1 MSEQNISLYDLVNLS
16 IGTPQK
22 GAVNFAALHALLH
35 AVLRQL
41 DIREIKTRWRGAT
54 PGEWQPGAVVGVTA
68 SEQDH
73 DTEEE
78 DVQRDPVEREVRPG
92 TELQERGASSSFPT
106 PSAGPGVG
114 GHEGLRSRIE
124 SCEDE
129 VSKLLSAFVEVRGQR
144 SDGWSQIPET
154 FLRSLRQ
161 NKAMKLIQELNEQ
174 KDDLKEEMKELHQQH
189 KTVGAETLTAV
200 ETCCHRVDD
209 LEETVRSLKETFQ
222 KYPEPEELIQCVT
235 WDDMQAALLGDTEST
250 HKECVHSGLIA
261 VRPTHTP
268 FSSTF
273 TVNTA
278 ASRTSSPSSSHPVQD
293 TDRSATPPSPAISRQ
308 ISTLQQATDTQPGGE
323 ASPQLTRPQTGRLSA
338 GVFQSLKAGGSERY
352 PEMMSALRN
361 IGKQRDTFNKLEARV
376 AALEEAKVEQSEL
389 THIRELIT
397 HKGSQEVSSN
407 LMDQLNQQR
416 ALIKNLMSERDK
428 NVELVDDV
436 QKAILQLQAECEKLH
451 ESSRSLQED
460 SRQRHTHIEELY
472 KKTEELEEK
481 KADKRVVEREI
492 KADKSALE
500 SKVSRLQFDSV
511 TEQLNAMFHELLHK
525 VTGQEQDWHKVIDRL
540 STEMECKLN
549 RIELDSVKKQLEGRW
564 RNIHEKLQA
573 QEAPEHEDAAALRK
587 QLVGR
592 FHCLSCD
599 RPVVKYTSGT
609 HLVKLPSS
617 SGFPAHKS
625 NRPFTVYALERFRQH
640 YRSERISERTD
651 YSQLTVS
658 RSCGGR
664 HTVTSASQRRT
675 GLHKHH
681 TQTEVDTMIQSE
693 EVDIIGMDG
702 HIYKGRLNTPAVRNT
717 DSKLPTISAKE
728 GLSKDKK
735 SSMSHKPSASPEV
748 GHTAQ
753 LHHTHSAKSAQCS
766 RSASSSSGRDWPVSA
781 LGCTSQSSITPASA
795 TAESNAGRQANEPL
809 DL

>member
-1 MSEQNISLYDLVNLS
+1 MSEQSISLYDLVNLS

-41 DIREIKTRWRGAT
+41 DIREIKTRWRGAA
-54 PGEWQPGAVVGVTA
+54 PGEWHAGAVVGVTA

-73 DTEEE
+73 DTEEG
-78 DVQRDPVEREVRPG
+78 DVPRDQVEQEVRPG

-106 PSAGPGVG
+106 PSSGPGVG
-114 GHEGLRSRIE
+114 GQEELRSRIE

-129 VSKLLSAFVEVRGQR
+129 VSK
-144 SDGWSQIPET
+144 
-154 FLRSLRQ
+154 
-161 NKAMKLIQELNEQ
+161 AMKLIQELNEQ
-174 KDDLKEEMKELHQQH
+174 KENLKEEMKELRQQM
-189 KTVGAETLTAV
+189 VGVETAAAV
-200 ETCCHRVDD
+200 EKCCHRVDD

-235 WDDMQAALLGDTEST
+235 WDDMQSALLGETEST
-250 HKECVHSGLIA
+250 LKDCAHSGLIA
-261 VRPTHTP
+261 VKPTHTP
-268 FSSTF
+268 SSSI

-278 ASRTSSPSSSHPVQD
+278 ASRTSSPSSSRPVED
-293 TDRSATPPSPAISRQ
+293 ADRSAAPRSPSLSGQ
-308 ISTLQQATDTQPGGE
+308 ISTLQQATDTQPDVE
-323 ASPQLTRPQTGRLSA
+323 ASPLTRPQTGRLSA
-338 GVFQSLKAGGSERY
+338 GVFQSLRAGGSERH
-352 PEMMSALRN
+352 PEMVAALRN
-361 IGKQRDTFNKLEARV
+361 IGKQRETFNQLEARV

-389 THIRELIT
+389 THLREIIA

-407 LMDQLNQQR
+407 LMDQLDQQS

-460 SRQRHTHIEELY
+460 SRQRQTHIEELY

-481 KADKRVVEREI
+481 KADRRVVEREI

-511 TEQLNAMFHELLHK
+511 TEQLNAMFHELLNK
-525 VTGQEQDWHKVIDRL
+525 VTGQEQDWHKVIDKL

-617 SGFPAHKS
+617 PGFPAHKS

-681 TQTEVDTMIQSE
+681 SQTEVDTMIQSE

-717 DSKLPTISAKE
+717 DSKLPTISSKE

-735 SSMSHKPSASPEV
+735 SSLSHKPAASPEV
-748 GHTAQ
+748 GHAAQ

-781 LGCTSQSSITPASA
+781 LGCTSQSSFTAASA
-795 TAESNAGRQANEPL
+795 TAESNAGRRADEPL